1 MQHLLGKV
9 LRKLIEQDSI
19 SSMLFWG
26 PPGFTSLCA
35 IPILMRWCTGWQ
47 GCWEE
52 ERILSM

>member
-47 GCWEE
+47 GCWKE